1 MTHSIP
7 YAPSKAFKLASVA
20 ALLIGIA
27 CYLIGLFNAQ
37 MALNE
42 KGYYLI
48 ALLYGLFSAVSLQK
62 CIRDRQEQIPTS
74 NMYYVLS
81 LASTLLAIALLVFA
95 LWRAELLL
103 SEKGF
108 YGIAYLMSLYAAI
121 AVQKNVRD
129 SQGLVS
135 DTPAPTANSTEG
147 EE

>member
-1 MTHSIP
+1 MTAPAP

-37 MALNE
+37 MAMNE

-62 CIRDRQEQIPTS
+62 CIRDSQEQIPTS
-74 NMYYVLS
+74 NIYYLLS
-81 LASTLLAIALLVFA
+81 LVSTLLAVILLVFA

-108 YGIAYLMSLYAAI
+108 YGIAFLMSLYAAI

-129 SQGLVS
+129 SQSIIETVS
-135 DTPAPTANSTEG
+135 SPSTQVYEG